1 MCDPPYGI
9 RAGARMEG
17 SNRANRTP
25 IPDHKRDT
33 HIPQTQPYGATQLM
47 TELLD
52 NAARLLNMGGRLVY
66 LLPCTSDFIL
76 AELPV
81 HPCLRLVAN
90 SEERLTIH
98 LSRRL
103 ITMEKCET
111 YDTTKTR
118 CVLCG
123 VWCLVCVCV
132 CVQCTLCT
140 RVVLNVQ

>member
-1 MCDPPYGI
+1 
-9 RAGARMEG
+9 
-17 SNRANRTP
+17 
-25 IPDHKRDT
+25 
-33 HIPQTQPYGATQLM
+33 M

-123 VWCLVCVCV
+123 VWCVCA
-132 CVQCTLCT
+132 QCTLCSVLCA
-140 RVVLNVQ
+140 VVCVVVCSVQCVECR